1 MTEASASS
9 TILGHDRESGSALR
23 YVDGGF
29 VLDVVGPLTPDQV
42 RSRDATGALV
52 WASPETREWFN
63 VNFPAT
69 VAGGGQTSVDDLTGP
84 AAVTEPVLL
93 TLRRAREVRVG
104 VGDPLV
110 NVHLTDRR
118 MLVEYLTS
126 THIAATVAGGLV
138 GRAIAANIEEKR
150 LEEADGPVRTVDEIL
165 HSSNEVRTVDYAD
178 VKKMLVRK
186 KYGKDSVITISSTR
200 STVNASKS
208 AILSFDREMFDQAAE
223 LLGGMMPGRVTVKS

>member
-1 MTEASASS
+1 MENESAGS
-9 TILGHDRESGSALR
+9 LPAADWYPDPRAGHELR
-23 YVDGGF
+23 YWDGAAWT
-29 VLDVVGPLTPDQV
+29 DH
-42 RSRDATGALV
+42 
-52 WASPETREWFN
+52 
-63 VNFPAT
+63 
-69 VAGGGQTSVDDLTGP
+69 VADGGQTSVDDSTGL

-126 THIAATVAGGLV
+126 THTAATIAGGLV

-150 LEEADGPVRTVDEIL
+150 VGEVDSPVRTVDEIL
-165 HSSNEVRTVDYAD
+165 RSSNEVRTVDYAD
-178 VKKMLVRK
+178 VKKMLVRR

-208 AILSFDREMFDQAAE
+208 AIFAFDREMFDQASE
-223 LLGGMMPGRVTVKS
+223 LLARMMPGRVTVKS